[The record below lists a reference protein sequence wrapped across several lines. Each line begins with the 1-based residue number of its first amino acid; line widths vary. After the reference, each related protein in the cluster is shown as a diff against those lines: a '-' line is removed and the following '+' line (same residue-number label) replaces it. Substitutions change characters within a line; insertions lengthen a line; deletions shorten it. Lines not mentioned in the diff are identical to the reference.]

1 MKVNARI
8 DGKDV
13 SVFLNIDLVVAKLL
27 ISIKNSSEESADSIF
42 CRTGFP
48 LVIVMHYKIK

>member
-1 MKVNARI
+1 MNARI

-13 SVFLNIDLVVAKLL
+13 SVFLKIDLVVAKLL

>member
-13 SVFLNIDLVVAKLL
+13 SVFLKIDLAKLL

-48 LVIVMHYKIK
+48 LVIVMHYRIK